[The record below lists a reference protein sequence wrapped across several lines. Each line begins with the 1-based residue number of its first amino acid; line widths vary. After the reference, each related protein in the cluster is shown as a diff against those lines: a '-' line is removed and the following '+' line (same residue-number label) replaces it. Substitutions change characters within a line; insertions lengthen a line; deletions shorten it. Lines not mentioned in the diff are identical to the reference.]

1 MIDGQ
6 MTRVTPDD
14 VREIIAYVRAHR
26 DREAPFDVAIGG
38 TTSGTDPARTAA
50 TMAQY
55 AEAGL
60 TWWHEGPGRLDASLE
75 EVRARIRQGPP
86 RLS

>member
-1 MIDGQ
+1 
-6 MTRVTPDD
+6 
-14 VREIIAYVRAHR
+14 
-26 DREAPFDVAIGG
+26 
-38 TTSGTDPARTAA
+38 
-50 TMAQY
+50 MAQY

-86 RLS
+86 RLP